1 MVDYKKLYSIMVD
14 ASERAMAILEEAEQK
29 CEELYIQQ
37 EGAET
42 PDLEEAEKT
51 ELPE

>member
-29 CEELYIQQ
+29 CEELYIEQM
-37 EGAET
+37 EPA
-42 PDLEEAEKT
+42 DFRSEEAEGQADA
-51 ELPE
+51 

>member
-37 EGAET
+37 AE
-42 PDLEEAEKT
+42 PADVPPEEAE
-51 ELPE
+51 LRDDA